1 MEKLKKVNNFKKY
14 YLYFTIFIT
23 GAAVLVIEIL
33 GTRIL
38 APFYGST
45 IFVWA
50 SLIAVTLGF
59 LSLGYWLGGR
69 LADKSPSTRVFY
81 LLVFLSGFSVFILYS
96 LKPIFIGWSDG
107 LGLKYGP
114 LMAAALFFGVPFT
127 IFGAL
132 SPFVIR
138 LLTTSVSGSG
148 KSAGSVFAMG
158 TVGSLAG
165 ALVGGFYAIP
175 IFSIQT
181 IIYALVILTSSIA
194 LIGAILVHPK
204 SASSKSERWTLSLL
218 LLLTVALISVL
229 FFRGP
234 LVKAAIIEAPI
245 FVQETLYENNNFY
258 GYNKL
263 IGQPRALDGQ
273 LCFLI
278 DSTVQGCIDKN
289 EDYEYSYAPLAAVAD
304 TLQPDSRFLMLG
316 LGLGEYFY
324 YFPPTDLQVD
334 VVDINPATFTATE
347 KTIEVLQQYNDP
359 RAVMTDYQSHTEDAR
374 AFLRDSNEQYDL
386 IFTDLLSNVVFPDYV
401 FTQEAFSLVQE
412 RLADDGSFVMSVV
425 GKTNGE
431 DRVVNAVIA
440 TLQSVFP
447 YVYIFSEH
455 PDHFF
460 EYNLIMARTQEID
473 LKPINQFIDGIIGDD
488 SADLQAMSSRDGLIV
503 TDEHNPL
510 WIWWTENLITNTE
523 SVNDLRLKFK
533 RLSLDDFYE

>member
-1 MEKLKKVNNFKKY
+1 MNRVKKY
-14 YLYFTIFIT
+14 YLYLTIFIT
-23 GAAVLVIEIL
+23 GGVVLVIEIL

-59 LSLGYWLGGR
+59 LALGYWLGGR
-69 LADKSPSTRVFY
+69 LADKSPSSRVFY
-81 LLVFLSGFSVFILYS
+81 LLVFLSGFSVFILYT
-96 LKPIFIGWSDG
+96 LKPIFIGWSDMM
-107 LGLKYGP
+107 GLKYAP
-114 LMAAALFFGVPFT
+114 LMAAALLFGLPFT
-127 IFGAL
+127 IFGTL

-148 KSAGSVFAMG
+148 KSAGSVFATG
-158 TVGSLAG
+158 TAGSLAG

-175 IFSIQT
+175 IFSIQ
-181 IIYALVILTSSIA
+181 IIVYALVALTSFIA
-194 LIGAILVHPK
+194 LIGAILVRQK
-204 SASSKSERWTLSLL
+204 SASIRPERRILGLL
-218 LLLTVALISVL
+218 LLLTVGLIGVL
-229 FFRGP
+229 IYRGP
-234 LVKAAIIEAPI
+234 LVEAATIDSPV
-245 FVQETLYENNNFY
+245 FVQETLYQSNNFY
-258 GYNKL
+258 GDNKL

-289 EDYEYSYAPLAAVAD
+289 EDYEYSYIPLAAVAD
-304 TLQPDSRFLMLG
+304 ALPDDSRFLMLG
-316 LGLGEYFY
+316 LGVGEYFY

-334 VVDINPATFTATE
+334 VVDINPATFEATE
-347 KTIEVLQQYNDP
+347 VAIEVLQQYNDP
-359 RAVMTDYQSHTEDAR
+359 RAVLTDYQPHTEDAR
-374 AFLRDSNEQYDL
+374 AFLRDSNDQYDL

-401 FTQEAFSLVQE
+401 FTQEAFSLVLE
-412 RLADDGSFVMSVV
+412 HLTDDGTFILSVV

-447 YVYIFSEH
+447 HVYIFSEH

-460 EYNLIMARTQEID
+460 EYNLIMARTREID
-473 LKPINQFIDGIIGDD
+473 LELINQYIEGIAGDEL
-488 SADLQAMSSRDGLIV
+488 ADFQVAPPRDGLIV

-510 WIWWTENLITNTE
+510 WMWWTENLINNTE